1 MRWLEAE
8 TLEKDAVNIPS
19 TLAFFALRA
28 QFESLLLKI
37 TNETELILEDNL
49 ASGEFVQS
57 VGSSAKKHKESNPWE
72 VDTQYLNPPLRQND
86 PPEYWGGKPLFGGD
100 FVTSTDSFPWMRV
113 EISKFTFS

>member
-37 TNETELILEDNL
+37 TNETELILEDTSLVVSLCNRL
-49 ASGEFVQS
+49 DLQLKSTKS
-57 VGSSAKKHKESNPWE
+57 R
-72 VDTQYLNPPLRQND
+72 TL
-86 PPEYWGGKPLFGGD
+86 GKWTPN
-100 FVTSTDSFPWMRV
+100 T
-113 EISKFTFS
+113 